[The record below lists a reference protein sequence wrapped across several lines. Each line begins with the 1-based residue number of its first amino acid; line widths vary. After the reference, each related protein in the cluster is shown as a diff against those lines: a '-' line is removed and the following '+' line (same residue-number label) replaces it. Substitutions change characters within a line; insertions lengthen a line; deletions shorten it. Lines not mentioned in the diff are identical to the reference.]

1 MNVVKIKKALME
13 QKNLN
18 LSGNLYCKTQTLFA
32 YNSNKIEGS
41 TTTLEETESIYD
53 TGTILANEE
62 KVIVIKDVTEIKN
75 HFTLFKYMLDNVDEE
90 LSIDMIKKFHY
101 ILKEGTLTESEKS
114 WFNVGEFKKLKNYV
128 GNIET
133 SLPDNVSSDMEDL
146 LLWYHNLTNIT
157 LEDIIE
163 FHVKFLEIHP
173 FQDGNG
179 RVGRLIMFKE
189 CLKYN
194 IEPLVT
200 MFHFDLPAALEKKGG
215 WSRRESVDEFV
226 NFAKILYE
234 NYGDRVKYWLTIN
247 EQNVLTLNGEVIG
260 TCDLKGVDN
269 KYKKLYQENHHM
281 LLAQAKAMALCHEMV
296 PGGKIGPAPNISLVY
311 PASCKPKD
319 VLAAQNLNAIRNWL
333 YLDMAV
339 FGRYNNLVWAFL
351 EEHDATPV
359 IEDGDMD
366 IMASAHPDFIGFNY
380 YSTATVEWNDGT
392 EPAGRGDQQ
401 ISGDEPGVF
410 KAYPNPNLL
419 RTEFGW
425 EIDPDGFR
433 ATMRE
438 IYSRYHLPMI
448 VTENGLGAYDK
459 LTEDG
464 KVHDQYRI
472 EYLRKHIEQIKLA
485 CSEGVEMMGYCP
497 WSAIDLVSTHEGVVK
512 RYGFIY
518 VNRDEFDLKDLARYK
533 KDSFY
538 WYKKVI
544 ASNGED
550 LD

>member
-1 MNVVKIKKALME
+1 M
-13 QKNLN
+13 
-18 LSGNLYCKTQTLFA
+18 
-32 YNSNKIEGS
+32 
-41 TTTLEETESIYD
+41 
-53 TGTILANEE
+53 IL
-62 KVIVIKDVTEIKN
+62 
-75 HFTLFKYMLDNVDEE
+75 
-90 LSIDMIKKFHY
+90 
-101 ILKEGTLTESEKS
+101 
-114 WFNVGEFKKLKNYV
+114 KKLKPMPKDFLW
-128 GNIET
+128 GAST
-133 SLPDNVSSDMEDL
+133 SAYQVEGA
-146 LLWYHNLTNIT
+146 NLTHGKGPSVQDIKKVPEGT
-157 LEDIIE
+157 SELDVCADFYHHYKEDIALMAE
-163 FHVKFLEIHP
+163 M
-173 FQDGNG
+173 G
-179 RVGRLIMFKE
+179 FKTFRFSVAWSRILPEGTGAVNQEGIDFYNNVIDE

-419 RTEFGW
+419 RT
-425 EIDPDGFR
+425 R
-433 ATMRE
+433 
-438 IYSRYHLPMI
+438 LP
-448 VTENGLGAYDK
+448 ACQ
-459 LTEDG
+459 LTPNQCLSS
-464 KVHDQYRI
+464 VLSY
-472 EYLRKHIEQIKLA
+472 
-485 CSEGVEMMGYCP
+485 
-497 WSAIDLVSTHEGVVK
+497 
-512 RYGFIY
+512 
-518 VNRDEFDLKDLARYK
+518 
-533 KDSFY
+533 
-538 WYKKVI
+538 
-544 ASNGED
+544 
-550 LD
+550 